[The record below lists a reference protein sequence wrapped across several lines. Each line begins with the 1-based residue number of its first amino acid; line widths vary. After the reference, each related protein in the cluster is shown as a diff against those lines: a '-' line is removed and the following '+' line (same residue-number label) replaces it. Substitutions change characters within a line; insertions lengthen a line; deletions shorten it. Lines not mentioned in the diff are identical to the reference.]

1 MLGFLNLFLLA
12 TPIASLILFP
22 FHLIEK
28 LLWVFAHGRNV
39 MAQAL
44 WFCLY
49 VFFWTVGFA
58 LMMLVT
64 AAFVSKYGTDLSL
77 NSYVAPWLANV
88 FNVLYQWVS
97 FPYHRVCA
105 IFQLGTTS
113 WHFVYSDQVRPLDLK
128 WAKTE
133 DLIVIRDLGVALLGW
148 VWVVSSNFNHRALDR
163 SIRRQEAQADLEL
176 AQQAAED
183 AAAAAQ
189 AAEAVLAAGPV
200 TSVNGRQGV
209 VVLGMSDIAGL
220 VSALASKA
228 ESSHGHTI
236 AQVSNLQAAL
246 DAITDGGIY

>member
-97 FPYHRVCA
+97 FPYHWVCA

-176 AQQAAED
+176 AQQANALRLAEEKE
-183 AAAAAQ
+183 Q
-189 AAEAVLAAGPV
+189 E
-200 TSVNGRQGV
+200 RHR
-209 VVLGMSDIAGL
+209 
-220 VSALASKA
+220 ALAKERSA
-228 ESSHGHTI
+228 HLESEHSADWRDI
-236 AQVSNLQAAL
+236 KKR
-246 DAITDGGIY
+246 GISLGRTYD